1 MQQHNVFFQAMVFL
15 AAAVVCVPL
24 AKRIGMGSV
33 LGYLLAG
40 IIIGPSVLNVIGAE
54 RHAIMEFAEFGV
66 VMMLFLVGLELEPKL
81 LWKLRASVL
90 GLGSLQVVVSALV
103 LSAAAFLLGL
113 DARVA
118 AMVGMTLCLSSTAI
132 VLQSLKEKGL
142 LDTNGGQNS
151 FAVLLFQDIAV
162 IPMMAVFP
170 LLAHRAAPDEHGGD
184 GATAWLSKL
193 PGWEQSLI
201 ALGGV
206 VGIIVAGYLFVRP
219 LLNIVARTG
228 IRELFTATAL
238 LLVIS
243 VTVLMSMVGLSPA
256 LGAFLGGVVLA
267 NSEYR
272 HELQADIEP
281 FKGLLLGLFFMAVGA
296 SIDFN
301 LVATKPLLILGLVLG
316 VMLVKAGVLLA
327 LGKFFKMSFR
337 QNLLFALALC
347 QVGEFSFVLISFI
360 RTTYVLEPAI
370 TNLITVVVAVSMVF
384 TPLVLMVYE
393 KWLGPMVS
401 DGDDVTERR
410 ESDVIN
416 EHSDVIICG
425 FGRFGNL
432 AGRFI
437 RANGISA
444 TILDLDSDRVDT
456 LRKLGMKVYYGDGTR
471 HDMLLAAGAETAKVI
486 ILALDTPEKN
496 MDAVKVVKKHFPHLR
511 MFVRAVGN
519 LDSYELMDAGVL
531 HIYRETADT
540 SLRMGSDVLTALG
553 HRAYHT
559 QRAARLFLRHDDRL
573 LKELSSIHDDSNQFE
588 HTMRQRIADLQQMM
602 ESDKRNMLREDIGW
616 DTASLQGDADIE

>member
-1 MQQHNVFFQAMVFL
+1 MQQHTIFFQAMVFL

-40 IIIGPSVLNVIGAE
+40 VVIGPAVLGVIGTE

-81 LWKLRASVL
+81 LWKMRASVL
-90 GLGSLQVVVSALV
+90 GLGSLQVVLSAVILSAL
-103 LSAAAFLLGL
+103 AFMLGL
-113 DARVA
+113 DARIS

-142 LDTNGGQNS
+142 LDTTAGEHAFS
-151 FAVLLFQDIAV
+151 VLLFQDIAV
-162 IPMMAVFP
+162 IPMMAIFP
-170 LLAHRAAPDEHGGD
+170 LLAHRAAPTSHAGE
-184 GATAWLSKL
+184 ATAWLSRMA
-193 PGWEQSLI
+193 GWQQSLI

-206 VGIIVAGYLFVRP
+206 AGIIICGYLFVRP

-228 IRELFTATAL
+228 IRELFTATSL

-243 VTVLMSMVGLSPA
+243 VTVLMTMVGLSPA

-296 SIDFN
+296 TIDFK
-301 LVATKPLLILGLVLG
+301 LIMGKPLVILGLVLG
-316 VMLVKAGVLLA
+316 IMLVKTLVLLA
-327 LGKFFKMSFR
+327 LGRFFKLSFR
-337 QNLLFALALC
+337 QNLLFSLSLC

-360 RTTYVLEPAI
+360 RTTYVLEPGV
-370 TNLITVVVAVSMVF
+370 TNLITVVVAVSMVL
-384 TPLVLMVYE
+384 TPLVLMIYE
-393 KWLGPMVS
+393 KWLAPLANDGPE
-401 DGDDVTERR
+401 DGPPR
-410 ESDVIN
+410 ESDVIS
-416 EHSDVIICG
+416 ERADVIICG
-425 FGRFGNL
+425 FGRFGNM

-444 TILDLDSDRVDT
+444 TILDLDSDRVDA

-471 HDMLLAAGAETAKVI
+471 HDMLLAAGAETAKII
-486 ILALDTPEKN
+486 ILALDTAEKN

-511 MFVRAVGN
+511 MYVRAIGN

-531 HIYRETADT
+531 HIYRETSDT
-540 SLRMGSDVLTALG
+540 SLRMGADVLVALG
-553 HRAYHT
+553 YRAYHT

-573 LKELSSIHDDSNQFE
+573 LKELSSIHDDSNLFE
-588 HTMRQRIADLQQMM
+588 HQMRERMADLQQMM
-602 ESDKRNMLREDIGW
+602 ESDKRNMLREDVGW
-616 DTASLQGDADIE
+616 DTESLREDQDIR

>member
-1 MQQHNVFFQAMVFL
+1 MHQHTIFFQAMVFL

-40 IIIGPSVLNVIGAE
+40 IIIGPAVLGVIGTE

-81 LWKLRASVL
+81 LWKMKASVL
-90 GLGSLQVVVSALV
+90 GLGSLQVVITAVV
-103 LSAAAFLLGL
+103 LSVLAFLLGL
-113 DARVA
+113 DPRIA

-142 LDTNGGQNS
+142 LDTTAGENA

-162 IPMMAVFP
+162 IPMMAIFP
-170 LLAHRAAPDEHGGD
+170 LLAPRAAPGGHSEE
-184 GATAWLSKL
+184 ATAWLSRMA
-193 PGWEQSLI
+193 GWQQSLI

-206 VGIIVAGYLFVRP
+206 AGIIICGYLFVRP

-243 VTVLMSMVGLSPA
+243 VTVLMTMVGLSPA

-296 SIDFN
+296 TIDFK
-301 LVATKPLLILGLVLG
+301 LILEKPLLILGLVLG
-316 VMLVKAGVLLA
+316 VMLVKTLVLLA
-327 LGKFFKMSFR
+327 LGKFFTLSFR
-337 QNLLFALALC
+337 QNLLFSLALC

-360 RTTYVLEPAI
+360 RTTYALEPAV
-370 TNLITVVVAVSMVF
+370 TNLITVVVAVSMVL
-384 TPLVLMVYE
+384 TPLVLMIYE
-393 KWLGPMVS
+393 KWLGPLIN
-401 DGDDVTERR
+401 DGPEDVVR
-410 ESDVIN
+410 EADVIS
-416 EHSDVIICG
+416 ERSDVIICG
-425 FGRFGNL
+425 FGRFGNM

-437 RANGISA
+437 RANGINA
-444 TILDLDSDRVDT
+444 TILDMDSDRVDT

-471 HDMLLAAGAETAKVI
+471 HDMLLAAGADTAKII
-486 ILALDTPEKN
+486 ILALDTAEKN

-511 MFVRAVGN
+511 MYVRAVGN

-531 HIYRETADT
+531 HIYRETSDT
-540 SLRMGSDVLTALG
+540 SLRMGADVLVALG
-553 HRAYHT
+553 YRAYHT

-573 LKELSSIHDDSNQFE
+573 LKELSSIHDDSNLFE
-588 HTMRQRIADLQQMM
+588 HQMRQRIADLQQMM
-602 ESDKRNMLREDIGW
+602 ESDKRNMLREDVGW
-616 DTASLQGDADIE
+616 DTESLQEDKDIQ